1 MISKN
6 DHLQVGIDGIT
17 YAGNHGLEIIY
28 PDGTKFVHPIPAELE
43 DKVRDLLKNLQDQ
56 VCLEECS

>member
-6 DHLQVGIDGIT
+6 DHLQVDIDGIT

-28 PDGTKFVHPIPAELE
+28 PDGTKFVHPVPSELE
-43 DKVRDLLKNLQDQ
+43 DKVGELLKKLQDQ
-56 VCLEECS
+56 VCLQECY